1 MKKKFMQQEILL
13 MTGTTF
19 SQRQWAE
26 KNGAEQ
32 HINLSCKEQME
43 EACWNGMLQEL
54 LPGIIE
60 KSAAGKILYLWEI
73 RQGESFLEID
83 LCEYPASIDKHYS
96 IDPYTFPQTI
106 LYN

>member
-13 MTGTTF
+13 MTGTSF

-26 KNGAEQ
+26 KNGGGEYLNVSGKQ
-32 HINLSCKEQME
+32 QME
-43 EACWNGMLQEL
+43 EACWNGMIQEL

-60 KSAAGKILYLWEI
+60 KSAAGKALYLWEI

-83 LCEYPASIDKHYS
+83 LCEYPVQIDKHFS
-96 IDPYTFPQTI
+96 IDPYTFSQTT